1 MSARLGFFRYSDAF
15 PPFHMVCCY
24 KVAVMEEYQRENDR
38 LALIQRYS
46 SAAISVLSF
55 WVITLYWNWIST
67 FLRDYVGWDV
77 NELGLVTRLGFS
89 AALSWVV
96 FLHAEVIGMIIMS
109 MMKDKWQAEA
119 RAQARYEAMAEMVA
133 KAVAVAVSEAVSAAV
148 AREAAAQETIRDL
161 KRQLRE
167 ARGEEA
173 NGADGGA

>member
-1 MSARLGFFRYSDAF
+1 M
-15 PPFHMVCCY
+15 
-24 KVAVMEEYQRENDR
+24 AVMEEYQRENDR

-55 WVITLYWNWIST
+55 WAITAWWILVSP
-67 FLRDYVGWDV
+67 FPRDYVGWD
-77 NELGLVTRLGFS
+77 ELGLVPGLGFS

-119 RAQARYEAMAEMVA
+119 RAEARAEMMA
-133 KAVAVAVSEAVSAAV
+133 KAIAEGVAVAVSEAMAAAV

-173 NGADGGA
+173 NGAEGCA

>member
-1 MSARLGFFRYSDAF
+1 M
-15 PPFHMVCCY
+15 
-24 KVAVMEEYQRENDR
+24 
-38 LALIQRYS
+38 
-46 SAAISVLSF
+46 SF
-55 WVITLYWNWIST
+55 WVITLYWNWISI

-89 AALSWVV
+89 AALSWVA
-96 FLHAEVIGMIIMS
+96 FLHAEVTGMIIMS

>member
-1 MSARLGFFRYSDAF
+1 
-15 PPFHMVCCY
+15 MVCYY
-24 KVAVMEEYQRENDR
+24 KVAMMEEYQRENDR

-46 SAAISVLSF
+46 SAAFSVLSF
-55 WVITLYWNWIST
+55 WVITLCWNWIST

-89 AALSWVV
+89 AALSWVA

-119 RAQARYEAMAEMVA
+119 RAEVRAEMMAKAIAQAVAQAVVVARDEALAEMVA
-133 KAVAVAVSEAVSAAV
+133 KAVAGAVSEAV

-173 NGADGGA
+173 NGAEGCA

>member
-1 MSARLGFFRYSDAF
+1 
-15 PPFHMVCCY
+15 MVCY
-24 KVAVMEEYQRENDR
+24 YNVAMMEEYQRENAR
-38 LALIQRYS
+38 LESLQRYS

-55 WVITLYWNWIST
+55 WAITAWWILFSP
-67 FLRDYVGWDV
+67 FPRDYVGWD
-77 NELGLVTRLGFS
+77 ELGLVPGLGFS

-119 RAQARYEAMAEMVA
+119 RAEARAEVMAKAIAE
-133 KAVAVAVSEAVSAAV
+133 AVAVAVSEAIAAAV